1 MKKKITAFLLA
12 LIMCISFS
20 TVAFA
25 AGEENSYIIDEIG
38 CLNESQIDHLNEYGE
53 YLPKGHKKGISLK
66 VLNLE
71 TNEEKIFESIRL
83 ASRYYKISRNKI
95 NNHINKCENEFVI
108 EQYQITILN

>member
-53 YLPKGHKKGISLK
+53 YLS
-66 VLNLE
+66 
-71 TNEEKIFESIRL
+71 ESIGVDVLFVYTTADENTFDEYRL
-83 ASRYYKISRNKI
+83 SEGSNKTSSNVI
-95 NNHINKCENEFVI
+95 IIVAFVS
-108 EQYQITILN
+108 IL